1 MPNDCFIAYNI
12 SFPYCVAVIWN
23 GEFYADSYTFGEFPP
38 QRIQKRRSG
47 KKKWVDKNSHAIC
60 LQCRI
65 KNKEGKQMRVYKE
78 KEMWKRIQIMEY
90 SPRVD
95 IFLSLSLAL

>member
-1 MPNDCFIAYNI
+1 MENFMLIHIHLEN
-12 SFPYCVAVIWN
+12 F
-23 GEFYADSYTFGEFPP
+23 
-38 QRIQKRRSG
+38 RRSVYKSEEVE